1 MLLVTGMAI
10 VSNEAIKKVVKRVY
24 AILKV
29 KPINTKGVN
38 PDQYLRP
45 FRYPEGPTKWY
56 QKSFWESY
64 PYRRRR

>member
-1 MLLVTGMAI
+1 MAI
-10 VSNEAIKKVVKRVY
+10 VSNEAIKKIMKRVY

-29 KPINTKGVN
+29 KTINTKGVN

-56 QKSFWESY
+56 QKSFWESDSY
-64 PYRRRR
+64 HRR